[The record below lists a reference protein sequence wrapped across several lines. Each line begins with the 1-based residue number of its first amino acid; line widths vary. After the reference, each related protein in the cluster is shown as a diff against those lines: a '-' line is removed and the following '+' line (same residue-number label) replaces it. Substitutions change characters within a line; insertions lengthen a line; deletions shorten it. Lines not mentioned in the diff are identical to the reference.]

1 MSENEM
7 TLFLVHF
14 TNYDYKCPHS
24 IWSTEAK
31 AEKCI
36 AEMTEYQVKEGY
48 PEILEVTLDGGEIE
62 LC

>member
-1 MSENEM
+1 M
-7 TLFLVHF
+7 TLFLVHL

-24 IWSTEAK
+24 VWSTEEK

-36 AEMTEYQVKEGY
+36 AEMPKWLVDEGY
-48 PEILEVTLDGGEIE
+48 PEILEATLDGGEIE